1 MSTVV
6 LLSCSSILVF
16 ILMIRRPPISTR
28 TDTLMPD
35 TMLFRSQAVQFQ
47 LVAVDPDLDALT
59 YWDDGLP
66 AGASFDPATRI
77 FSWTADYQSAGT
89 YAVRFHVTDGTE
101 RGEIVVDMRIAER
114 NEPPRVVVP
123 ADRTARE
130 GEPIRFVIRAS
141 AASDRPLT
149 FSRPVLPF
157 GATLRSEE
165 HTSELQSLM
174 R

>member
-1 MSTVV
+1 MRISDWSSDV
-6 LLSCSSILVF
+6 CSSDL
-16 ILMIRRPPISTR
+16 
-28 TDTLMPD
+28 
-35 TMLFRSQAVQFQ
+35 
-47 LVAVDPDLDALT
+47 PDLDALT
-59 YWDDGLP
+59 YWVDGFP

-89 YAVRFHVTDGTE
+89 YAVRFHVTDGAE

-149 FSRPVLPF
+149 FSSPV
-157 GATLRSEE
+157 LRSEE